1 MVLMFGICFAVYI
14 KSVNAEHIMD
24 IKISPK
30 NTNKT
35 HKLLITAFILIAV
48 VSMSFWSFSQ
58 PNASQRVPRDQI
70 WTDTIKRGDLV
81 IQVEGFGKLKSKEQ
95 RLLSAPDNAIVEKI
109 ILKPGALV
117 TKGSVI
123 ALLSN
128 PQIAQQVKDANRVLA
143 NAKTSYLQLELNQ
156 KREILFQQAQHEK
169 LLSELEIAEL
179 KVAAEQALVTKGIVS
194 ELTFKRSQLN
204 YRQLSRR
211 IKIEKS
217 RLKQLSAVH
226 QKELEIAQGTIA
238 QQAEQVAVIEDRF
251 NKLTVK
257 AGINGVVQ
265 ALPIELG
272 QSVNM
277 GEQIAL
283 VGSVDSLYA
292 MINVS
297 QSDIEQ
303 VAINQVVSIDTRA
316 GTVAGKVSRI
326 NPLVKQGMIAI
337 EVSITG
343 KLPNNAR
350 PELNVDAI
358 IAIGLLTN
366 TTYIKKPVNV
376 TAGMKTSLFQLLPN
390 SSQAKKINITFG
402 QESDEYIEIVS
413 QVEATDTFILSDMSR
428 WKDVRKVTITD

>member
-1 MVLMFGICFAVYI
+1 
-14 KSVNAEHIMD
+14 MD

-30 NTNKT
+30 NTNKNN
-35 HKLLITAFILIAV
+35 KLVITAFMVIAIV
-48 VSMSFWSFSQ
+48 GISFWSFSQ
-58 PNASQRVPRDQI
+58 PSANQKIPRNQI
-70 WTDTIKRGDLV
+70 WTDTIKHGDLA

-109 ILKPGALV
+109 ILKPGSLV
-117 TKGSVI
+117 NKDSVI

-128 PQIAQQVKDANRVLA
+128 PQITQQVKNANRILA
-143 NAKTSYLQLELNQ
+143 NEKTTYLQLELNQ
-156 KREILFQQAQHEK
+156 KREILSQQAQQEE

-211 IKIEKS
+211 IIIEKS
-217 RLKQLSAVH
+217 RLKQLSSVH
-226 QKELEIAQGTIA
+226 QKELEIAQGKIA
-238 QQAEQVAVIEDRF
+238 QQAEQVAVIEERF
-251 NKLTVK
+251 KKLTVK

-292 MINVS
+292 MINIS
-297 QSDIEQ
+297 QSAIEQ
-303 VAINQVVSIDTRA
+303 VTINQVVSIDTRA
-316 GTVAGKVSRI
+316 GIVAGMVSRI

-343 KLPNNAR
+343 TLPNNAR

-358 IAIGLLTN
+358 IDIGLLTN

-390 SSQAKKINITFG
+390 SSQAKKIDITFG

-413 QVEATDTFILSDMSR
+413 QVKPTDTFILSDMSR
-428 WKDVRKVTITD
+428 WKDVKKVTITD

>member
-1 MVLMFGICFAVYI
+1 
-14 KSVNAEHIMD
+14 MD

-30 NTNKT
+30 NTNKNN
-35 HKLLITAFILIAV
+35 KLVITAFMVIAIV
-48 VSMSFWSFSQ
+48 GISFWSFSQ
-58 PNASQRVPRDQI
+58 PSANQKIPRNQI
-70 WTDTIKRGDLV
+70 WTDTIKHGDLA

-95 RLLSAPDNAIVEKI
+95 RLLSAPDNAIVEKN
-109 ILKPGALV
+109 ILKPGSLV
-117 TKGSVI
+117 NKDSVI

-128 PQIAQQVKDANRVLA
+128 PQITQQVKNANRILA
-143 NAKTSYLQLELNQ
+143 NEKTTYLQLELNQ
-156 KREILFQQAQHEK
+156 KREILSQQAQQEE

-211 IKIEKS
+211 IIIEKS
-217 RLKQLSAVH
+217 RLKQLSSVH
-226 QKELEIAQGTIA
+226 QKELEIAQGKIA
-238 QQAEQVAVIEDRF
+238 QQAEQVAVIEERF
-251 NKLTVK
+251 KKLTVK

-316 GTVAGKVSRI
+316 GIVAGMVSRI

-343 KLPNNAR
+343 TLPNNAR

-358 IAIGLLTN
+358 IDIGLLTN

-390 SSQAKKINITFG
+390 SSQAKKIDITFG

-413 QVEATDTFILSDMSR
+413 QVKPTDTFILSDMSR
-428 WKDVRKVTITD
+428 WKDVKKVTITD